1 MKKGRKITDAKK
13 KVKDLDP
20 KGRAK
25 DVKGGAL
32 VSGKQGKRV
41 RDIAIDV
48 LDTARGRN

>member
-1 MKKGRKITDAKK
+1 MTKGRKITDAKK

-32 VSGKQGKRV
+32 VGKQSKRA
-41 RDIAIDV
+41 RDLVIDV
-48 LDTARGRN
+48 LDTARGRE